1 MALIEQLL
9 REMDQNPEAAEK
21 LVRRLS
27 VEIVRDSTAAALVLE
42 ALLEKAATKEDL
54 ERLERRIEKRI
65 EGIEYRMGR
74 VEARID
80 ELNRRIDS
88 LTKWMI
94 GLLASIWAT
103 LAAILIPIA
112 YHLLH

>member
-9 REMDQNPEAAEK
+9 REMEQNPEAAEK

-27 VEIVRDSTAAALVLE
+27 VELVRDSTAAALVLE
-42 ALLEKAATKEDL
+42 ALREKAATKEDL

-65 EGIEYRMGR
+65 ENI
-74 VEARID
+74 EARID
-80 ELNRRIDS
+80 ELNRRIDN

>member
-9 REMDQNPEAAEK
+9 REMDENPEAAEK

-27 VEIVRDSTAAALVLE
+27 VGVVRDSTAAALVLE

-54 ERLERRIEKRI
+54 EKLEERLERRI
-65 EGIEYRMGR
+65 
-74 VEARID
+74 D
-80 ELNRRIDS
+80 EVNRRIDN

-94 GLLASIWAT
+94 RLLATIWAT
-103 LAAILIPIA
+103 LAAILIPMVLR
-112 YHLLH
+112 LLG

>member
-9 REMDQNPEAAEK
+9 REMEQNPEAAEK

-27 VEIVRDSTAAALVLE
+27 VELVRDSTAAALVLE

-65 EGIEYRMGR
+65 ENI
-74 VEARID
+74 EARID
-80 ELNRRIDS
+80 ELNRRIDN